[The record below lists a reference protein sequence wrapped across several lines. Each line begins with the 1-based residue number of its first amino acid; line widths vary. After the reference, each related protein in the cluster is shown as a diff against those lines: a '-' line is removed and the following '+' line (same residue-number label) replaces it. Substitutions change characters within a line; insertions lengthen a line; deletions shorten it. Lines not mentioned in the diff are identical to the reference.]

1 MNEPFDQLDVWL
13 GKSDKIDVHIDQD
26 LYKTIKKARKK
37 DLKAIIEYD
46 GPIKAPIVKDQE
58 VGLLKIYFK
67 DELIDEFKVYA
78 CLLYT
83 SPSPRDQRGSR
94 MPSSA

>member
-1 MNEPFDQLDVWL
+1 MFILIKIFIKQL
-13 GKSDKIDVHIDQD
+13 
-26 LYKTIKKARKK
+26 KKARKK

-78 CLLYT
+78 SNDVRKVNLFTRLFKSINYLIWG
-83 SPSPRDQRGSR
+83 DV
-94 MPSSA
+94 